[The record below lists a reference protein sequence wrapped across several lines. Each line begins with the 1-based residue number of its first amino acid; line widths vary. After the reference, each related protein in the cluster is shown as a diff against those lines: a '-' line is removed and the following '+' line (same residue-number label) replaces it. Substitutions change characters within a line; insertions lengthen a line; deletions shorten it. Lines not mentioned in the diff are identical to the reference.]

1 MPLDYAR
8 IGAAMALFASDD
20 DKQVGRAM
28 DQIDWLLA
36 QGGSSWAA
44 LGAEVSKLGARA
56 RRTDDPRRNGA
67 ADPLPW
73 EDGPAQGA
81 PSRSA
86 GPASPTPRGT
96 GGRPPSQWSLDR
108 ADVIKLYEHR
118 EQITWEAMR
127 ETFAPSFYQ
136 QCVEEQ
142 RTLSEK
148 QRSMVHE
155 WLDKLGL

>member
-8 IGAAMALFASDD
+8 IGAAMALFASAD

-44 LGAEVSKLGARA
+44 LGAEVSKLGSRS
-56 RRTDDPRRNGA
+56 RPPDDPRRNGGA
-67 ADPLPW
+67 LPW

-81 PSRSA
+81 LSRGA

-96 GGRPPSQWSLDR
+96 GGRPPSQWALDR
-108 ADVIKLYEHR
+108 ADVIRLHER
-118 EQITWEAMR
+118 IADIQWDVMR
-127 ETFAPSFYQ
+127 EELLPSFYRQ
-136 QCVEEQ
+136 VVEEQ
-142 RTLSEK
+142 RTMSEK
-148 QRSMVHE
+148 QRSLVHTE
-155 WLDKLGL
+155 LDRLGL